1 MIKYNLECDNNHEF
15 ESWFSDSNEFDKL
28 SKKKLLDCIFCDSI
42 KIKKS
47 IMSPG
52 ILNNKNKIKNSKKI
66 NHKEYTKVKK
76 ELIKLRKFVEKN
88 FEYVGSDFSRK
99 VRDVYYDKKNQKNI
113 YGTTTKKERD
123 ELKEEGIDLISIPW
137 VKKKN

>member
-1 MIKYNLECDNNHEF
+1 MIKYNLKCSNNHEF

-52 ILNNKNKIKNSKKI
+52 ILNNKNKIKKI
-66 NHKEYTKVKK
+66 C
-76 ELIKLRKFVEKN
+76 
-88 FEYVGSDFSRK
+88 
-99 VRDVYYDKKNQKNI
+99 
-113 YGTTTKKERD
+113 
-123 ELKEEGIDLISIPW
+123 
-137 VKKKN
+137 